1 MVSFWVQH
9 IYSNL
14 GKIWRTT
21 CSVIG
26 RSGTFFCSYI
36 YLCVPGSLKQLW
48 AIMSRNS
55 SQMFIAEIANRKF
68 LQTVEELI
76 TSSGTSPVVRERL
89 LDVVG
94 AVAYN
99 SK

>member
-1 MVSFWVQH
+1 
-9 IYSNL
+9 
-14 GKIWRTT
+14 
-21 CSVIG
+21 
-26 RSGTFFCSYI
+26 
-36 YLCVPGSLKQLW
+36 
-48 AIMSRNS
+48 MSRNS